1 MSCHWLEAK
10 QSVLNLKVE
19 KWKDRPCG
27 KVESSGLGQQGLGV
41 CPGSLGLEQIA
52 VLWEGGNV
60 HNVMAKKEIFKCS
73 ACSSFLS
80 EYRTGTSRVEGGEGI
95 LTKSNWAGRVCFSH
109 NHRSQPSQWGSHTQ
123 SQEQRKTTA
132 HMLCLLVL
140 SLGNRATHGGLGH
153 TLEPRANAHWDSF
166 PKWV

>member
-52 VLWEGGNV
+52 VLWEGANV
-60 HNVMAKKEIFKCS
+60 HNVTAKKK
-73 ACSSFLS
+73 SSNVVHVPASYLNK
-80 EYRTGTSRVEGGEGI
+80 E
-95 LTKSNWAGRVCFSH
+95 LAL
-109 NHRSQPSQWGSHTQ
+109 
-123 SQEQRKTTA
+123 QE
-132 HMLCLLVL
+132 
-140 SLGNRATHGGLGH
+140 
-153 TLEPRANAHWDSF
+153 
-166 PKWV
+166 